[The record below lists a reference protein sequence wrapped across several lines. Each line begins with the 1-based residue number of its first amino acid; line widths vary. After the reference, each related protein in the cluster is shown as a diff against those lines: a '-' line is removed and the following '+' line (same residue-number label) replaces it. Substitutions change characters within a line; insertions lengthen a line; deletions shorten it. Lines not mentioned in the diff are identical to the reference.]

1 MQCLNVLIWNNWFS
15 NNSFKLLFIKSIKG
29 LLIVMVFFF
38 SCRNVVEFDNGYGW
52 LLFIILREQNQ
63 N

>member
-29 LLIVMVFFF
+29 LLIVMVFFLVAGMLW
-38 SCRNVVEFDNGYGW
+38 NLIMVMVGYY
-52 LLFIILREQNQ
+52 L
-63 N
+63 